1 MHESETKL
9 DKRQYW
15 AWIMVPAGI
24 RLDLVDRTLCLPD
37 KFRISLA
44 ARRSPYRSSVQ
55 AINVKDQ
62 HVVIHVGGFMEV
74 RIGIVTSKSNIWVR
88 NDAT

>member
-62 HVVIHVGGFMEV
+62 HVVIYVGGFTEV
-74 RIGIVTSKSNIWVR
+74 RIGIITSKSNLWV
-88 NDAT
+88 